1 MKICSNLFQGR
12 QIECKVQKT
21 DQESILILSLS
32 HYRTCKNAYVHYH
45 SIVTINDAAVST
57 LASYLISHATDV
69 TSSALYTRPPIRF
82 DSLSEELDYM
92 GLASLLDF
100 GSGYD
105 PLLTATE
112 NKPAASSNTSL
123 HEAAEFAVLGMAMQ
137 DSLPDASQMAE
148 YPRYQVSG
156 AYNIDPTEEKEVMP
170 GVTMTSPGP
179 LMPLLASIQKVLN
192 ETGQSLLDNG
202 HSSLGAFILSVIE
215 AQEVAGQVPN
225 AAFLVEQ
232 IVEKLKI
239 GFMDCYEVE
248 AAKEKNDDED
258 TKQKKDE
265 KTSSG
270 SSEMVIFH
278 RKAQQ
283 LVSKLYLRFAKFDPR
298 FDFKDIDELSMDSGE
313 IMVAVLVKKG
323 VLQLSPEVEAKVEG
337 GEDLKNSIEVLAM
350 RAAAVEAGRRVCEEA
365 RKEAETKV
373 VVGGGGGGK
382 PTFAP
387 RHLGAYLLRQAET
400 EKDLLKDL
408 KMHIN
413 TATVAY

>member
-1 MKICSNLFQGR
+1 
-12 QIECKVQKT
+12 
-21 DQESILILSLS
+21 
-32 HYRTCKNAYVHYH
+32 
-45 SIVTINDAAVST
+45 
-57 LASYLISHATDV
+57 
-69 TSSALYTRPPIRF
+69 
-82 DSLSEELDYM
+82 M

-105 PLLTATE
+105 PLLKATE
-112 NKPAASSNTSL
+112 NKPAASSNTSV

-137 DSLPDASQMAE
+137 DALPDASEMVE

-179 LMPLLASIQKVLN
+179 LTPLLASIQDVLN
-192 ETGQSLLDNG
+192 ETGRSLIDNG

-215 AQEVAGQVPN
+215 EQEVTGQPPS

-232 IVEKLKI
+232 IVENLKV

-248 AAKEKNDDED
+248 AAGEKSVDAED
-258 TKQKKDE
+258 KKVEQCD
-265 KTSSG
+265 KKG
-270 SSEMVIFH
+270 KRGSEMVVFH

-283 LVSKLYLRFAKFDPR
+283 LVSKLYLRFAKSDPR
-298 FDFKDIDELSMDSGE
+298 FDFKDIDELSLDSGE

-323 VLQLSPEVEAKVEG
+323 LLQLSPELEAKIEVS
-337 GEDLKNSIEVLAM
+337 EDLKNGIEVMAM

-365 RKEAETKV
+365 RKEAEAV
-373 VVGGGGGGK
+373 AGGGEGK
-382 PTFAP
+382 AVTTIAP
-387 RHLGAYLLRQAET
+387 RHLSAYLLRQAET
-400 EKDLLKDL
+400 EEDL
-408 KMHIN
+408 KKLQMHIN